1 MSWKVL
7 KRVLFLVVLAFV
19 CLLQS
24 GCGTYLSSGIGINSV
39 YKNAYERT
47 SSPENIYNPNNSK

>member
-1 MSWKVL
+1 MSRKVL

-19 CLLQS
+19 CSLQS
-24 GCGTYLSSGIGINSV
+24 GCGTYSSSGVSLKSA
-39 YKNAYERT
+39 YKRAYERT